1 LVFFWINIPHYY
13 GIKYAND
20 PSASLYQPGKDIIS
34 ILEKV
39 LSGEFNASIV
49 TAPSITQIPHQL
61 FDKQR
66 KTVEI
71 ECYVTMAVKPI
82 YSR

>member
-1 LVFFWINIPHYY
+1 MSLFLLQI
-13 GIKYAND
+13 
-20 PSASLYQPGKDIIS
+20 SASLYQPGKDIIS

-49 TAPSITQIPHQL
+49 AAPSITQIPHQL
-61 FDKQR
+61 FDMQR